1 MDIIKKEEVLGEGYV
16 ITNKC
21 LPKVFRDRDAD
32 EEYQNP
38 GIKMIVE
45 ECSDMDSLIKV
56 FKECHCDDVPDNWY
70 DILFG
75 KLPGWKLCTVTVND
89 LHIIFD
95 FVNPELHNQKA
106 DLRKA
111 GKKDELI
118 SMPESSGFAML
129 AIDDFPHRFWIR
141 LRFETIL
148 PTGGIS
154 STIVNIEDGKHSVI
168 RFLPSEYRSYE
179 FIGKGDFQDDD
190 GVKVILTEY
199 LW

>member
-1 MDIIKKEEVLGEGYV
+1 MDIIKKEEVIGEGYV
-16 ITNKC
+16 ITNEC
-21 LPKVFRDRDAD
+21 LPKIFRNRDAD
-32 EEYQNP
+32 ESYQNP

-70 DILFG
+70 DILFN
-75 KLPGWKLCTVTVND
+75 KLPGWKLCTVTVNS

-95 FVNPELHNQKA
+95 FVNPELDNQRVE
-106 DLRKA
+106 LRKA
-111 GKKDELI
+111 GKEDVLI
-118 SMPESSGFAML
+118 SMPEPSGFAML
-129 AIDDFPHRFWIR
+129 AINNFPHRFRMR

-148 PTGGIS
+148 PTGVAS

-168 RFLPSEYRSYE
+168 KFLPFGYRSYE
-179 FIGKGDFQDDD
+179 FIGKGSFQNDY
-190 GVKVILTEY
+190 GAKVILTEY